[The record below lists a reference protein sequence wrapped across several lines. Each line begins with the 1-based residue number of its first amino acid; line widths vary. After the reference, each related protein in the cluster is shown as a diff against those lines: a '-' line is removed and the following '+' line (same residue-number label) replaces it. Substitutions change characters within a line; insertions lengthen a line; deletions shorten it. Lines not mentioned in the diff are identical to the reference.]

1 MKKFAILLLFALCL
15 NANSIS
21 KNEKQLQL
29 KKQEQEQLSK
39 KIEDLANEIIQ
50 GEKKLEQINS
60 QVNLASK
67 KTKELQELVN
77 AQNNELDIIIL
88 QNKELVNEQN
98 KLENKLIDIISK
110 DYAYDLISPDDFI
123 ESADSIVNKEILLN
137 LSLVLKDEYKLLA
150 SEYIKTSQKIDY
162 KQRRINEINNNIK
175 DYKNK
180 EKELNKLKNE
190 QEKLV
195 AKQKL
200 DERIY
205 KERLSNLQKQQDELR
220 ATLQKLK
227 IIEENK
233 QKQNVANKSIN
244 VKHSTTLNTDTKV
257 IKYSGAKTISP
268 LQSYSLK
275 QKFGEYE
282 DPIYKLKIFNENVIL
297 RSNDINA
304 NVRVVLD
311 GKVVF
316 ANDTAVLDKVVI
328 IEHANKLHTIY
339 AHLDKFSPLAKVG
352 SVVKKGNIIG
362 KVKQDLTFEVTQK
375 NFHINPMDLIK

>member
-1 MKKFAILLLFALCL
+1 MKNFAILLLFILFL

-29 KKQEQEQLSK
+29 KQQEQEQLSK

-50 GEKKLEQINS
+50 GEKKLEQINL

-77 AQNNELDIIIL
+77 AQNNELDVIIL

-98 KLENKLIDIISK
+98 KLEAKLINIISK
-110 DYAYDLISPDDFI
+110 NYAYDLISPDDFI
-123 ESADSIVNKEILLN
+123 ESAESIVNKEVLFN
-137 LSLVLKDEYKLLA
+137 LSLVLKNEYKLLA
-150 SEYIKTSQKIDY
+150 SEYVKTSQKINY
-162 KQRRINEINNNIK
+162 KQRKINEINNNIK
-175 DYKNK
+175 NYKNK
-180 EKELNKLKNE
+180 ETELNKLKSK

-205 KERLSNLQKQQDELR
+205 KERLSSLQKQQDELR

-233 QKQNVANKSIN
+233 QKQNLATKSIN
-244 VKHSTTLNTDTKV
+244 VQHSKTLHTNTKV
-257 IKYSGAKTISP
+257 LKYSGAKTISP
-268 LQSYSLK
+268 LQTYSLK

-316 ANDTAVLDKVVI
+316 ANNTTVLDKVVI
-328 IEHANKLHTIY
+328 VEHANKLHTIY
-339 AHLDKFSPLAKVG
+339 AHLNKFSPLAKVG
-352 SVVKKGNIIG
+352 SVVKKGNVIG
-362 KVKQDLTFEVTQK
+362 KVKQDLLFEVTQK